1 MRQSRRRSHLS
12 IVEDEARDARTFEKY
27 YRENYQRVYGYVYTI
42 ALNHDDTEEIVSEA
56 FLKAARLFANYDS
69 SRASFG
75 TWVCTIARNIT
86 FDLMRKRK
94 RRNEWTES
102 ELDADLARI
111 AGEEEEVTLDEGDDV
126 QLAEKLLACLSEEER
141 ELVYLKFYREMQN
154 KEIAVAMN
162 MNASTV
168 STKLSRAIAR
178 MRKAAS

>member
-12 IVEDEARDARTFEKY
+12 IVEDEARDARTFERY

-111 AGEEEEVTLDEGDDV
+111 AGEDEEVTFDEGDDV
-126 QLAEKLLACLSEEER
+126 QLAEKLLATLSEEER
-141 ELVYLKFYREMQN
+141 ELVYLKFYRDMQN